1 MSRSTDDD
9 DDDHNDDD
17 DDEYGTIKPADGVG
31 EQQVSD

>member
-1 MSRSTDDD
+1 MPRSTDDD

-17 DDEYGTIKPADGVG
+17 DEYGTIKLADGVG